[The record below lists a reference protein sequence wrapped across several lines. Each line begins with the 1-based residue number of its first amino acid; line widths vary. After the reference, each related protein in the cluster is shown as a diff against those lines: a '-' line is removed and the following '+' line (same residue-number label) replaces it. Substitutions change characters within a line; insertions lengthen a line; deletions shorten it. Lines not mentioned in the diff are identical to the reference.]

1 MSTQYQQQTKTVCTN
16 TNDPSCQASQA
27 QFNTMNAL
35 QAQLNSNSQYDVPP
49 SPPALPAKTEIII
62 QGFTSIQSATLGLFV
77 GAALFIIYGLVGR
90 AQRRGK

>member
-1 MSTQYQQQTKTVCTN
+1 
-16 TNDPSCQASQA
+16 
-27 QFNTMNAL
+27 MNAL

-49 SPPALPAKTEIII
+49 SPPALPAKTAIIT
-62 QGFTSIQSATLGLFV
+62 QGFTSLQSGTLGLFV